1 MTETFFALFGFTLLF
16 EPPAVAGVIGTA
28 LTLTLRRRLGRA
40 FWPALLGF
48 LVLVARKMVEVYVDV
63 AELRDDWIR
72 LEFALDA
79 AWSALLTAAF
89 FIAATHRR
97 AATAPPDPTT

>member
-1 MTETFFALFGFTLLF
+1 MAETIFALFGFTLLF
-16 EPPAVAGVIGTA
+16 EPPAVAGVVGVG
-28 LTLTLRRRLGRA
+28 LTLAFRRRLGGA

-79 AWSALLTAAF
+79 VWSGLLTAAL
-89 FIAATHRR
+89 FIAVTRR
-97 AATAPPDPTT
+97 RDITAPPEPSS